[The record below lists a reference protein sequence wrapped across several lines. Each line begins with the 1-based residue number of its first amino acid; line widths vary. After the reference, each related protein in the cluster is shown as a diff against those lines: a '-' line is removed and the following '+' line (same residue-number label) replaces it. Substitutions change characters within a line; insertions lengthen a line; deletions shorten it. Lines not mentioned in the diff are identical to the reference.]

1 MDRRGAASNGK
12 TLSPMWNSRTEISSP
27 LFSLLSLER
36 EIQTIFLFLSSA
48 SFLLSPSTFLKEVE
62 ICRRVYE
69 RNFDWN
75 DSIFVEDE
83 RENEKFTGA
92 DLWVD

>member
-1 MDRRGAASNGK
+1 MGK
-12 TLSPMWNSRTEISSP
+12 LCPPCGILEPRFRLLSFP
-27 LFSLLSLER
+27 FSLSLER